1 MKISAKIIAHSVT
14 PFGKEIVTVEALYP
28 RYIHGEVMTHRVFSR
43 NAMSSRAIP
52 VEKMLSQV
60 LNDPVTPIIW
70 GSNKPGMQ
78 AGEALSDDDANKAYT
93 VWKLAAMDAA
103 EHSRKLQAIGLHKQW
118 ANRLLEPFQWMRTLI
133 TSTEWDNFYELRCH
147 PDAQPEFQALAT
159 AMREAH
165 TSSVP
170 VKRSRGD
177 GIYGW
182 HLPYIRDDER
192 EAWGGSG
199 IKDIEITAAKVC
211 AARCA
216 RVSYLKHDGTQSSY
230 EEDINLFNRLA
241 AGVPI
246 HASPLEH
253 AAYAMT
259 VPAWSRNFHGWR
271 QFRETYED
279 MRKFNVQ

>member
-1 MKISAKIIAHSVT
+1 MQITAKIVAHSVT
-14 PFGKEIVTVEALYP
+14 PFGKEIISFELAYQRWILA
-28 RYIHGEVMTHRVFSR
+28 ELNTHRVFSR
-43 NAMSSRAIP
+43 SSMSSRAIP
-52 VEKMLSQV
+52 VARMLEQV
-60 LNDPVTPIIW
+60 RNDPAWPVQW
-70 GSNKPGMQ
+70 GANKPGMQ
-78 AGEALSDDDANKAYT
+78 AGGPLSGDDQAECE
-93 VWKLAAMDAA
+93 VIWKCAADAA
-103 EHSRKLQAIGLHKQW
+103 AGFAERLAKLGLAKQVC
-118 ANRLLEPFQWMRTLI
+118 NRLLEPFQWTRTI
-133 TSTEWDNFYELRCH
+133 VTTTEIDNFYELRLH

-159 AMREAH
+159 AVREAH

-253 AAYAMT
+253 MAYAMT